1 MTIHELDDR
10 DLMASLRNGDLG
22 SLEVLHQ
29 RHRGNVTRL
38 IRRMIRDQ
46 AVAEDL
52 AQEVFLRVYQARS
65 RYQPSASFSTW
76 LYRITF
82 NRTLNWIRSQN
93 QFKTTSSYDA
103 QPQSLRRSLQ
113 SPSPTPEHLLLD
125 KEKIDRVRAAIQA
138 LPPRQKTA
146 LMLHKYEGM
155 DYTQI
160 AECMDTTVPAVKSL
174 LFRTYIALQ
183 ELLKPEAE
191 AH

>member
-125 KEKIDRVRAAIQA
+125 KEKIDRVRTAIQA
-138 LPPRQKTA
+138 LPPRQKMA

-155 DYTQI
+155 DYAQI